1 MMDYVTLNTG
11 AKMPMIGYGVYQIS
25 PKECTQCVLDALE
38 VGYRHI
44 DTAQAY
50 YNEAEVGQAIISSGI
65 PRSELFLTTKVWIT
79 NAGEEKA
86 FISIQ
91 KSLEQLKTDYID
103 LLLIHQP
110 FGDYYGTYRAMIKA
124 QRQGLVKSFG
134 VSNFFPDR
142 FVDLVETTGIVP
154 AVNQIEGHIFNQ
166 QTKAR
171 AIYARYG
178 TAVEAWAPFAEGKQN
193 LFRNP
198 TLAKIGQKI
207 GRTNAQIALRFL
219 LQLGITV
226 LPKSVHKAR
235 MIENFDIFDFSLSVE
250 DMQMIAELDG
260 GESLFISHTDPD
272 MVKFLINYSKNQ

>member
-198 TLAKIGQKI
+198 TLTKIGQKI

-250 DMQMIAELDG
+250 DMQMIAGLDG

>member
-91 KSLEQLKTDYID
+91 NSLEQLKTDYID